1 MSDSVENRALLPAG
15 LHDLLPP
22 RAAQEMTTLSAIMDV
37 FRASGYDQVKP
48 PLVEFETTL
57 AGNGTNGGGSLGGQM
72 FRVVD
77 PISQQMMA
85 VRADITL
92 QVARIAEARLADEPR
107 PLRLSYAGEIL
118 RVRGNQLRP
127 ERQFAQVGLEL
138 IGAEDVSADV
148 EAVTLAAE
156 ALAVAGVARTTVDL
170 NSPALVASILENLD
184 LDAATTAELRAALDR
199 KDEDATGA
207 ILRGQG
213 VAFSD
218 AAKALCAL
226 IETVGPADEV
236 IGEMND
242 VDLPLGAR
250 AEVARL
256 AAVVAGVHDAMPD
269 LPLTLDP
276 VEYRGFEYH
285 TGVSFTLFAAGVRG
299 ELGRGGRYITG
310 AGEAATGVSL
320 YMDSILRALPAPERG
335 DRLYLPHGTPFAD
348 GAAFRAA
355 GWVTVAAMAAD
366 DATVGARAQG
376 CSHTLV
382 DGAPAPVGSDT

>member
-1 MSDSVENRALLPAG
+1 M
-15 LHDLLPP
+15 
-22 RAAQEMTTLSAIMDV
+22 
-37 FRASGYDQVKP
+37 
-48 PLVEFETTL
+48 
-57 AGNGTNGGGSLGGQM
+57 
-72 FRVVD
+72 
-77 PISQQMMA
+77 
-85 VRADITL
+85 
-92 QVARIAEARLADEPR
+92 
-107 PLRLSYAGEIL
+107 
-118 RVRGNQLRP
+118 
-127 ERQFAQVGLEL
+127 
-138 IGAEDVSADV
+138 
-148 EAVTLAAE
+148 
-156 ALAVAGVARTTVDL
+156 AGVARPTVDL
-170 NSPALVASILENLD
+170 NSPALVASILDNLD

-236 IGEMND
+236 IGELND
-242 VDLPLGAR
+242 VDLPPGAR

-256 AAVVAGVHDAMPD
+256 AAVVEGVHGAMPD

-335 DRLYLPHGTPFAD
+335 DRLYLPYGTPFAD

-355 GWVTVAAMAAD
+355 GWVTVAATAAG
-366 DATVGARAQG
+366 DATDGARARG